1 MITPTD
7 LYVVY
12 FWDIFSD
19 WVQHSNP
26 SQEKIKSF
34 AIIYLV
40 DVKEVPDFNTMYESL
55 GHPWGGGEPWCES
68 RLKAIRH
75 TCL

>member
-1 MITPTD
+1 M
-7 LYVVY
+7 
-12 FWDIFSD
+12 
-19 WVQHSNP
+19 VQH

-55 GHPWGGGEPWCES
+55 GRAAGEPCYES
-68 RLKAIRH
+68 LAIRV
-75 TCL
+75 